1 MRLKDNTES
10 EGVQEMMTEA
20 IIVALITGTL
30 TLVGTLAGVLA
41 SNKAHTA
48 VVDAKLDELTREV
61 RKHNEFAEK
70 IPVIQND
77 IKTLYHQ
84 VNELKEK

>member
-1 MRLKDNTES
+1 
-10 EGVQEMMTEA
+10 MMTEA

-48 VVDAKLDELTREV
+48 VIDTKIDELTREV
-61 RKHNEFAEK
+61 RKHNEFAER
-70 IPVIQND
+70 IPVIEND
-77 IKTLYHQ
+77 IVTLYKR
-84 VNELKEK
+84 VDKIEAK

>member
-1 MRLKDNTES
+1 
-10 EGVQEMMTEA
+10 MTEA

-30 TLVGTLAGVLA
+30 TLVGTLAGVMA
-41 SNKAHTA
+41 SNKATIA
-48 VVDAKLDELTREV
+48 MIQTRLDDLTREV
-61 RKHNEFAEK
+61 REHNDFAKK

-84 VNELKEK
+84 IDELKEK